1 MKTRF
6 LMATAAAAIVMVACN
21 NEETDNWA
29 GEIRLSSGL
38 AVQQVNS
45 TRAAN
50 NIQNG
55 QFAAGE
61 KIDVFINEAVN
72 TGETATTSYTQPLV
86 YTAGGDGSM
95 STSTSDQPYYPTSG
109 KDVNIYAYYPSGT
122 VTSIDADAASVE
134 FTVKENQSS
143 DTDYKAS
150 DLMYG
155 KPALNNP
162 VGRTKND
169 VNITFKHLLSKVTVT
184 LKQGV
189 GTPDLT
195 GATVELLNV
204 LPTTKLNPSKGTIS
218 GADEEK
224 DKIAITVMKV
234 TNNSNLSG
242 SAVVVPQTLNKA
254 ADGQRRFI
262 KVTLN
267 TGGVLYSQNLT
278 DAEGQTIEDIKME
291 AGNEYKYEIT
301 VNLTSLDIKSSITE
315 WVTGETVKGEAEMEE

>member
-184 LKQGV
+184 LISNV
-189 GTPDLT
+189 GNPDLT
-195 GATVELLNV
+195 GAKVELLNV
-204 LPTTKLNPSKGTIS
+204 QPGTTFTPSTGTITKAT
-218 GADEEK
+218 GEK
-224 DKIAITVMKV
+224 KTITVMDKG
-234 TNNSNLSG
+234 TNLSG
-242 SAVVVPQTLNKA
+242 SAVVVPQTLNQEV
-254 ADGQRRFI
+254 DGKRRFI
-262 KVTLN
+262 KVTLK
-267 TGGVLYSQNLT
+267 TGGELYSGELT
-278 DAEGQTIEDIKME
+278 NSNGYATGAIEMT
-291 AGNEYKYEIT
+291 AGNEYKYEIK
-301 VNLTSLDIKSSITE
+301 VNLTSLDITSSITE
-315 WVTGETVKGEAEMEE
+315 WVTGKPVNGFAEME

>member
-50 NIQNG
+50 DIQSG

-72 TGETATTSYTQPLV
+72 AGETATTSYTQPLV
-86 YTAGGDGSM
+86 YTAGGNGAM
-95 STSTSDQPYYPTSG
+95 STSDQPYYPTSG

-122 VTSIDADAASVE
+122 VTSIDADAEQVE
-134 FTVKENQSS
+134 FTVKEDQSS
-143 DTDYKAS
+143 DANYKAS

-155 KPALNNP
+155 TPDKNP
-162 VGRTKND
+162 VGRTKNH

-184 LKQGV
+184 LKQGA
-189 GTPDLT
+189 GIKNLT
-195 GATVELLNV
+195 NAKVELLNV
-204 LPTTKLNPSKGTIS
+204 LPTTTLTPSTGVIS
-218 GADEEK
+218 VADG
-224 DKIAITVMKV
+224 DKTDITVMDKG
-234 TNNSNLSG
+234 TNLSG
-242 SAVVVPQTLNKA
+242 SAVVVPQTLNQEVEGK
-254 ADGQRRFI
+254 RRFI
-262 KVTLN
+262 RVTLE

-278 DAEGQTIEDIKME
+278 DSEGQTIEDIEMT

>member
-50 NIQNG
+50 NIQSE
-55 QFAAGE
+55 QFAKNAE
-61 KIDVFINEAVN
+61 IDVFINEDVI
-72 TGETATTSYTQPLV
+72 TGETATTSYPQPLV
-86 YTAGGDGSM
+86 YTAGGNGSM
-95 STSTSDQPYYPTSG
+95 NTSDQPYYPTSG
-109 KDVNIYAYYPSGT
+109 KNVNIYAYYPSGT
-122 VTSIDADAASVE
+122 VKSINAAEPVE

-143 DTDYKAS
+143 DDDYRAS

-155 KPALNNP
+155 TPDKNP
-162 VGRTKND
+162 VAHTKEN

-184 LKQGV
+184 LKQGA
-189 GTPDLT
+189 GIKDLT
-195 GATVELLNV
+195 NAKVELLNV
-204 LPTTKLNPSKGTIS
+204 LPTTKLNPSAGTIS
-218 GADEEK
+218 GAQG
-224 DKIAITVMKV
+224 DKTDITVMDKG
-234 TNNSNLSG
+234 TNLSG
-242 SAVVVPQTLNKA
+242 SAVVVPQTLNQEVEGK
-254 ADGQRRFI
+254 RRFI
-262 KVTLN
+262 KVTLS

-278 DAEGQTIEDIKME
+278 DAEGKTIENIDMT

-301 VNLTSLDIKSSITE
+301 VNLTSLDITSSITK
-315 WVTGETVKGEAEMEE
+315 WNPGGSYTGEAEMEE

>member
-50 NIQNG
+50 DIQSG

-72 TGETATTSYTQPLV
+72 AGETATTSYTQPLV
-86 YTAGGDGSM
+86 YTAGGNGAM
-95 STSTSDQPYYPTSG
+95 STSDQPYYPTSG
-109 KDVNIYAYYPSGT
+109 KNVNIYAYYPS
-122 VTSIDADAASVE
+122 VTSIDANSEVD
-134 FTVKENQSS
+134 FTVVADQSS
-143 DTDYKAS
+143 DANYKAS
-150 DLMYG
+150 DLIYG
-155 KPALNNP
+155 TPDKNP
-162 VGRTKND
+162 VGRTKNH

-184 LKQGV
+184 LKQGA
-189 GTPDLT
+189 GIKNLT
-195 GATVELLNV
+195 NAKVELLNV
-204 LPTTKLNPSKGTIS
+204 LPTTKLDPSTGTIS
-218 GADEEK
+218 GAEADK
-224 DKIAITVMKV
+224 DKIAITVMDKG
-234 TNNSNLSG
+234 TNLSG
-242 SAVVVPQTLNKA
+242 SAVVIPQPLNQEVEGK
-254 ADGQRRFI
+254 RRFI
-262 KVTLN
+262 RVTLN

-278 DAEGQTIEDIKME
+278 DADNEPIGDIEMT

-301 VNLTSLDIKSSITE
+301 VNLTSLDITSSINPWGPGGSYT
-315 WVTGETVKGEAEMEE
+315 GEAEMEE

>member
-50 NIQNG
+50 DIQSG

-72 TGETATTSYTQPLV
+72 AGKTATTSYTQPLV
-86 YTAGGDGSM
+86 YTAGGNGAM
-95 STSTSDQPYYPTSG
+95 STSDQPYYPTSG
-109 KDVNIYAYYPSGT
+109 KNVNIYAYYPSGT
-122 VTSIDADAASVE
+122 VTSIDANSEVD
-134 FTVKENQSS
+134 FTVVADQSS
-143 DTDYKAS
+143 DANYKAS
-150 DLMYG
+150 DLIYG
-155 KPALNNP
+155 TPDKNP
-162 VGRTKND
+162 VGRTKNH

-184 LKQGV
+184 LKQGA
-189 GTPDLT
+189 GIKNLT
-195 GATVELLNV
+195 NAKVELLNV
-204 LPTTKLNPSKGTIS
+204 LPTTKLDPSTGTIS
-218 GADEEK
+218 GAEADK
-224 DKIAITVMKV
+224 DKIAITVMDKG
-234 TNNSNLSG
+234 TNLSG
-242 SAVVVPQTLNKA
+242 SAVVIPQTLNQEVEGK
-254 ADGQRRFI
+254 RRFI
-262 KVTLN
+262 RVTLN

-278 DAEGQTIEDIKME
+278 DADNEPIGDIEMT

-301 VNLTSLDIKSSITE
+301 VNLTSLDITSSINPWGPGGSYT
-315 WVTGETVKGEAEMEE
+315 GEAEMEE

>member
-55 QFAAGE
+55 QFAVGE

-72 TGETATTSYTQPLV
+72 TGETPTTSYTQPLV
-86 YTAGGDGSM
+86 YTADGNGAM
-95 STSTSDQPYYPTSG
+95 STSAQPYYPTSG

-122 VTSIDADAASVE
+122 VTSIDADAEQVE
-134 FTVKENQSS
+134 FTVVADQSS
-143 DTDYKAS
+143 DANYKAS

-155 KPALNNP
+155 KPALSNP
-162 VGRTKND
+162 VARTKEN

-184 LKQGV
+184 LKQGA
-189 GTPDLT
+189 GIKDLDLT
-195 GATVELLNV
+195 NAKVELLNV
-204 LPTTKLNPSKGTIS
+204 LPTTKLNPSAGTIS
-218 GADEEK
+218 GAQG
-224 DKIAITVMKV
+224 DKTDITVMDKG
-234 TNNSNLSG
+234 TNLSG
-242 SAVVVPQTLNKA
+242 SAVVVPQTLNQEVEGK
-254 ADGQRRFI
+254 RRFI
-262 KVTLN
+262 RVTLS
-267 TGGVLYSQNLT
+267 TGGVLYSQNLE
-278 DAEGQTIEDIKME
+278 DNEGKTIENIDMT

-301 VNLTSLDIKSSITE
+301 VNLTSLDITSSITE
-315 WVTGETVKGEAEMEE
+315 WVTRKPVEGEAEME